1 MHTREET
8 DELNIA
14 EISGIVSKIIELKDE
29 LSEIDLSDYRKLAVL
44 GDFISDLENAIFDF
58 QRKFKK

>member
-8 DELNIA
+8 DIVNNV

-29 LSEIDLSDYRKLAVL
+29 LLDINLSDYRKLAVL

-58 QRKFKK
+58 QRKF